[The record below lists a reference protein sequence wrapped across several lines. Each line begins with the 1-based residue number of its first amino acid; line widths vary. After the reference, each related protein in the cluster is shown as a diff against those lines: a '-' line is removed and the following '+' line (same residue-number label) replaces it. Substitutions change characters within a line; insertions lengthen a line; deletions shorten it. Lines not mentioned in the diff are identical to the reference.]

1 MYFSSSQQYCS
12 MVDVALLLVVYNV
25 NKLAVNHATEE
36 TICTRERLAASLSS
50 ALFPLLGLIYM
61 LSMHILFSG

>member
-1 MYFSSSQQYCS
+1 
-12 MVDVALLLVVYNV
+12 MVEVALMLVVHNV

-36 TICTRERLAASLSS
+36 TTCTSGRLAASLSS
-50 ALFPLLGLIYM
+50 AMFSLLGLIYM